1 MFQYLAQLQ
10 HVTRWLH
17 REPAVHGQFSGGHDQ
32 DAFPDDARDA
42 GAAGQLGT
50 MLVADGGASGEEE
63 VAALPV
69 CYRYTGLVTQ

>member
-1 MFQYLAQLQ
+1 MQLRP
-10 HVTRWLH
+10 VGSIVNLLCW
-17 REPAVHGQFSGGHDQ
+17 ADYSGGHDQ

-63 VAALPV
+63 VPALPV
-69 CYRYTGLVTQ
+69 CYRYTGLLPR